1 VSVNARDPETQER
14 VQSAAASVYDQLR
27 TAGAEVLWDDRA
39 ASTGEK
45 LADADL
51 IGLPLRL
58 VVSERSLKEDGVEWK
73 LRNSSEAAAV
83 KLADLEEKVAAFM
96 AE

>member
-1 VSVNARDPETQER
+1 
-14 VQSAAASVYDQLR
+14 
-27 TAGAEVLWDDRA
+27 
-39 ASTGEK
+39 
-45 LADADL
+45 
-51 IGLPLRL
+51 
-58 VVSERSLKEDGVEWK
+58 VEWK